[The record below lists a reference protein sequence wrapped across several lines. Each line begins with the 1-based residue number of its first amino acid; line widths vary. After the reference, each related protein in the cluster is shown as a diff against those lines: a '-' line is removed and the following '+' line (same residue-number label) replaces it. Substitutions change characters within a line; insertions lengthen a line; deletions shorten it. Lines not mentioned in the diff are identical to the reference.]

1 MHHPSRRSL
10 KTRNALL
17 TAGVDL
23 LATRS
28 IDAITIDELVQAAS
42 VAKGTF
48 FNHFDDKQKF
58 AELIARQ
65 IRVEIEN
72 SVGMVNADIEDPAE
86 RLVRGVCLFIALAL
100 NDPKRA
106 TILLRGHE
114 WATQKDNPLNAGLYA
129 DLRRGVESGR
139 FCRSALDGGIAFVTG
154 IASMAVVQILEQGL
168 DRATAAARVQSLLY
182 MTLLGLTVRTKDAEA
197 ISQKTVEALLV
208 TETETAQ

>member
-1 MHHPSRRSL
+1 MVEIPPPSKRSL

-28 IDAITIDELVQAAS
+28 IDAISIDELVQAAR

-65 IRVEIEN
+65 IRVEMETR
-72 SVGMVNADIEDPAE
+72 VGAINRKIDDPAE
-86 RLVRGVCLFIALAL
+86 RLVRGMCLFIALAL

-114 WATQKDNPLNAGLYA
+114 WATEKDNPLNAGLYA
-129 DLRRGVESGR
+129 DLHRGVESGR
-139 FCRSALDGGIAFVTG
+139 FFPPP
-154 IASMAVVQILEQGL
+154 
-168 DRATAAARVQSLLY
+168 
-182 MTLLGLTVRTKDAEA
+182 
-197 ISQKTVEALLV
+197 
-208 TETETAQ
+208 

>member
-1 MHHPSRRSL
+1 MQHSSRRSL

-17 TAGVDL
+17 AAGADL
-23 LATRS
+23 LALRS
-28 IDAITIDELVQAAS
+28 IDAITIDELVQAAK

-65 IRVEIEN
+65 IRVEMESHVALIN
-72 SVGMVNADIEDPAE
+72 TDIEDPAE

-100 NDPKRA
+100 DDPKRA
-106 TILLRGHE
+106 AILLRGHE

-139 FCRSALDGGIAFVTG
+139 FCRSALDGGIAFATG
-154 IASMAVVQILEQGL
+154 IASMAVVQILEQAL
-168 DRATAAARVQSLLY
+168 DRNATAARAQNLLY
-182 MTLLGLTVRTKDAEA
+182 MTLLGLNVPTKDAEA

-208 TETETAQ
+208 TQTETAQ

>member
-17 TAGVDL
+17 TAGVEL

-28 IDAITIDELVQAAS
+28 IEAISIDELVQAAK

-48 FNHFDDKQKF
+48 FNHFEDKRKF
-58 AELIARQ
+58 GELIARQ
-65 IRVEIEN
+65 IRVEMESHVAMI
-72 SVGMVNADIEDPAE
+72 NADIDDPAE

-100 NDPKRA
+100 DEPKRA

-114 WATQKDNPLNAGLYA
+114 WATKKDNPLNAGLYA
-129 DLRRGVESGR
+129 DLCRGVESGR

-154 IASMAVVQILEQGL
+154 IGSMAVVQILDQGL
-168 DRATAAARVQSLLY
+168 DRNAAAARAQSLLY
-182 MTLLGLTVRTKDAEA
+182 MTLLGLNVSEIDAAA

-208 TETETAQ
+208 AQEEAVQ

>member
-1 MHHPSRRSL
+1 MVEMPPPSKRSL

-28 IDAITIDELVQAAS
+28 IDAISIDELVQAAR

-65 IRVEIEN
+65 IRVEMETR
-72 SVGMVNADIEDPAE
+72 VGAINRKIDDPAE
-86 RLVRGVCLFIALAL
+86 RLVRGMCLFIALAL

-114 WATQKDNPLNAGLYA
+114 WATEKDNPLNAGLYA
-129 DLRRGVESGR
+129 DLHRGVESGR
-139 FCRSALDGGIAFVTG
+139 FCPPALDGGIAFVTG
-154 IASMAVVQILEQGL
+154 ICSMAVVQILEQGL
-168 DRATAAARVQSLLY
+168 TPAAASARVQSLLY
-182 MTLLGLTVRTKDAEA
+182 MTLLGLKVSSSEAED
-197 ISQKTVEALLV
+197 ISTKTVATLLI
-208 TETETAQ
+208 AP